1 LVRFSR
7 AVSFEDYQTLARR
20 RLPKVLFDYIDGGA
34 YAEVTIKRNATDFDK
49 LCLRQRVMRD
59 MSSVNLALDL
69 FNQPL
74 AHPVLLGPVGFA
86 GMFSRRGE
94 VQAARAAA
102 AAGVPFCL
110 STVSICSI
118 EEVCAAVEKP
128 PWFQLYMIKDRGFV
142 RELLA
147 RARAARCPVLVL
159 TVDLPTPGA
168 RYRDHRS
175 GMTARQDALGRMQQA
190 VDGLSHSGWLYD
202 VFMRGRPH
210 GFGNLTAAG
219 GKPKSFSEAWD
230 WIRANFDV
238 SVTWADLEFIRSNWS
253 GPIVVKGVHDP
264 EDAREAARAGAAGI
278 VVSNHG
284 GRQLDGVESSIRA
297 LPRIVDAVGDQ
308 LTILMDGG
316 VRSGLDV
323 LKALALGAKGCLLG
337 KSWAFALAAGGERG
351 VGRMLGT
358 SRDELRAAMILAGC
372 SDVRTAGPDLVREVN

>member
-1 LVRFSR
+1 
-7 AVSFEDYQTLARR
+7 
-20 RLPKVLFDYIDGGA
+20 
-34 YAEVTIKRNATDFDK
+34 
-49 LCLRQRVMRD
+49 
-59 MSSVNLALDL
+59 MSSVNLSLDL

-175 GMTARQDALGRMQQA
+175 GMTAPHDALGRMQQ
-190 VDGLSHSGWLYD
+190 VIDGLSHSGWLYD

-210 GFGNLTAAG
+210 GFGNLPAAG
-219 GKPKSFSEAWD
+219 GKPKSFSEAWE

-253 GPIVVKGVHDP
+253 GPIVVKGILDP
-264 EDAREAARAGAAGI
+264 GDAREAARAGAAGI

-297 LPRIVDAVGDQ
+297 LPRIVDAAGDQ

-337 KSWAFALAAGGERG
+337 KGWAFALAAGGERG
-351 VGRMLGT
+351 VRRMLGT

-372 SDVRTAGPDLVREVN
+372 SDVRTAGPDLVREAS